1 MRALQI
7 SSYGGPEK
15 LVLTEA
21 EKPSI
26 GETDVLVRVAAAGMN
41 PVDWKIREGLLDH
54 FLPMSFPATLGNE
67 VSGTVEA
74 VGSAV
79 SDFAVGDEVHGSTG
93 LLGGYAEFASVPA
106 AFLAR
111 KPADMDMATAA
122 AMPVAVGT
130 SMGILDYAN
139 VGAGTKVL
147 IHAASGGVGH
157 VTLQLAKSRGATVT
171 ALASAGNLDFVR
183 KLGAD
188 HAVDRNT
195 RYEDTLGIF
204 DVVVDCFGIE
214 AQDRSWRLLRKG
226 GYMVAV
232 AGYPQE
238 EKAAEFGVHTALI
251 AADRSGRHL
260 AAADALVAAGK
271 LHVELAGVYP
281 LDDYASAMKQL
292 ETGST
297 RGKIVLAL

>member
-15 LVLTEA
+15 LVLTEID
-21 EKPSI
+21 KPSI
-26 GETDVLVRVAAAGMN
+26 GETDVLMRVAAAGMN
-41 PVDWKIREGLLDH
+41 PVDWKIREGLLYH
-54 FLPMSFPATLGNE
+54 FLKMPFPATLGNE

-79 SDFAVGDEVHGSTG
+79 SDFGVGDEVHGSTG
-93 LLGGYAEFASVPA
+93 ILGGYAEFASVPA

-111 KPADMDMATAA
+111 MPTGMDMATAA
-122 AMPVAVGT
+122 AMPVAVAT
-130 SMGILDYAN
+130 STGILNYAN
-139 VGAGTKVL
+139 IGAGTKVL

-157 VTLQLAKSRGATVT
+157 LTLQLAKLRDATVT
-171 ALASAGNLDFVR
+171 ALASARNLDFVR

-188 HAVDRNT
+188 HVVDRDT
-195 RYEDTLGIF
+195 PYEDTLGIF
-204 DVVVDCFGIE
+204 DVVVDCFGVE
-214 AQDRSWRLLRKG
+214 AQDRSWHLLRKG

-238 EKAAEFGVHTALI
+238 EKAAKFGVHTALV
-251 AADRSGRHL
+251 AAVRNGHDL
-260 AAADALVAAGK
+260 AAADALVEAGK

-281 LDDYASAMKQL
+281 FGDYASAMQL